1 MGACHIGKHCKHVAT
16 GYTCGTGRVW
26 IRHERVAHMIDPDAF
41 EDQLYQS
48 EEVGA
53 DWYKTNIPCQVG
65 CPARTDVANYIGL
78 ISHGSFDE
86 AYLLNRRSNVVP
98 GVLGRTCARP
108 CEPVCRRNK
117 IDGKPV
123 TICWLKRAS
132 HDHRQYRLLP
142 ERPAVTKSQ
151 KIAIVGAGS
160 AGIAAA
166 RDLAELGYPVT
177 VYEMYPIPGG
187 TMISGIPI
195 WRLPREVTH
204 EEVDEYLEALGV
216 EVKLNMRLG
225 TDIQLTDLLDQ
236 YDAVYLAAG
245 TMLSNPLTDPWNKE
259 VPGAHLFGVHPGLPF
274 LEKVNFAEP
283 VFVGKRVAVLGGG
296 FTAMDCCRSSERF
309 GAEKVYVLYRRSKEE
324 MPSDEYEVDEATL
337 EHVEFIYL
345 CSPVEILSED
355 GVHVSG
361 IKMIRNRLG
370 DPDASGRRKAI
381 PVPGSEFVLDVDT
394 VISAFGQYADT
405 SWIPAKE
412 MGLEVNRWGIPLV
425 DRDTWM
431 TSKPGLFAGGDF
443 TEGSRNLIS
452 AIADGRD
459 AAAAVNRYL
468 GGEDVPAE
476 EALEIELPDFRRGM
490 VDDYESIPHQTIPAL
505 PLQRRF
511 SITAEAETGYSPEEA
526 ITQARRCL
534 QCQLNIMI
542 DPSICILC
550 SGCVDICPYDC
561 ISMQGLSRVVK
572 GDPLHEAAAA
582 DWTGGA
588 DMIID
593 EEKCIRCGLC
603 IVRCPTDAISMV
615 QFQTKSANNRWN
627 VSKIPVIPRT

>member
-1 MGACHIGKHCKHVAT
+1 
-16 GYTCGTGRVW
+16 
-26 IRHERVAHMIDPDAF
+26 MIDPDANL
-41 EDQLYQS
+41 ETLYQS
-48 EEVGA
+48 EEVNP

-65 CPARTDVANYIGL
+65 CPARTDVSNYIGL
-78 ISHGSFDE
+78 ISQGRFDE
-86 AYLLNRRSNVVP
+86 AYVLNRRSNVVP

-123 TICWLKRAS
+123 SICWLKRAS
-132 HDHRQYRLLP
+132 HDHREYRHLP
-142 ERPAVTKSQ
+142 ARPAVTKD
-151 KIAIVGAGS
+151 KKVAVIGAGS

-166 RDLAELGYPVT
+166 RELAEMGYPVT
-177 VYEMYPIPGG
+177 IYDYYPAPGG
-187 TMISGIPI
+187 MMVGGIPV
-195 WRLPREVTH
+195 WRLPREVTQ
-204 EEVDEYLEALGV
+204 EECDEYLDALGV
-216 EVKLNMRLG
+216 EVKLNTAIG
-225 TDIQLTDLLDQ
+225 KDIQLTDLMERF
-236 YDAVYLAAG
+236 DATYIAAG
-245 TMLSNPLTDPWNKE
+245 CMLSNPLTDPYNKD
-259 VPGAHLFGVHPGLPF
+259 VPGGHFFGVVPGLPF
-274 LEKVNFAEP
+274 LEKVNFGEP
-283 VFVGKRVAVLGGG
+283 VYVGKRVAVLGGG
-296 FTAMDCCRSSERF
+296 FTAMDCCRSAMRF

-324 MPSDEYEVDEATL
+324 MPSDEYEVDEAML

-345 CSPVEILSED
+345 CSPVEVLSND
-355 GVHVSG
+355 GEHVSG
-361 IKMIRNRLG
+361 LKLVRNRLG
-370 DPDASGRRKAI
+370 DPDPSGRRKAV
-381 PVPGSEFVLDVDT
+381 PVAGSEFVLDVDT

-405 SWIPAKE
+405 SWIPAQE
-412 MGLEVNRWGIPLV
+412 LGLEVNRWGIPLI

-459 AAAAVNRYL
+459 AAASINRYL
-468 GGEDVPAE
+468 GGADMPAD
-476 EALEIELPDFRRGM
+476 AITEIELPDFRRGM
-490 VDDYESIPHQTIPAL
+490 VDDYESIPYQTIPAL
-505 PLQRRF
+505 PLQKRF

-561 ISMQGLSRVVK
+561 ISMQGLTRVVK
-572 GDPLHEAAAA
+572 GDPLHQLAGTNWE
-582 DWTGGA
+582 GGA

-615 QFQTKSANNRWN
+615 QFQTGSANNRWS
-627 VSKIPVIPRT
+627 VSKLPVISQS

>member
-1 MGACHIGKHCKHVAT
+1 
-16 GYTCGTGRVW
+16 
-26 IRHERVAHMIDPDAF
+26 MIDPDA
-41 EDQLYQS
+41 DLDMLYQS
-48 EEVGA
+48 EEVNP

-65 CPARTDVANYIGL
+65 CPARTDVSNYIGL
-78 ISHGSFDE
+78 ISQGRFDE
-86 AYLLNRRSNVVP
+86 AYVLNRRSNVVP

-123 TICWLKRAS
+123 SICWLKRAS
-132 HDHRQYRLLP
+132 HDHREYRHLP
-142 ERPAVTKSQ
+142 ERPQVTKD
-151 KIAIVGAGS
+151 KKVAVIGAGS

-166 RDLAELGYPVT
+166 RELAEMGYPVT
-177 VYEMYPIPGG
+177 VYDSYPAPGG
-187 TMISGIPI
+187 MMVGGIPV
-195 WRLPREVTH
+195 WRLPREVTQ
-204 EEVDEYLEALGV
+204 EECDEYLDALGV
-216 EVKLNMRLG
+216 EVKLNTAIG
-225 TDIQLTDLLDQ
+225 KDIQLTDLMNQ
-236 YDAVYLAAG
+236 FDATYIAAG
-245 TMLSNPLTDPWNKE
+245 CMLSNPLTDPYNKD
-259 VPGAHLFGVHPGLPF
+259 VPGGELFGVVPGLPF
-274 LEKVNFAEP
+274 LEKVNFGEP
-283 VFVGKRVAVLGGG
+283 VYVGKRVAVLGGG
-296 FTAMDCCRSSERF
+296 FTAMDCCRSAMRF

-324 MPSDEYEVDEATL
+324 MPSDEYEVDEAML

-345 CSPVEILSED
+345 CSPVEVLSQD
-355 GVHVSG
+355 GEHVSG
-361 IKMIRNRLG
+361 LKMVRNRLG
-370 DPDASGRRKAI
+370 DPDPSGRRKAV
-381 PVPGSEFVLDVDT
+381 PVNGSEFVLDVDT

-405 SWIPAKE
+405 SWIPAQE
-412 MGLEVNRWGIPLV
+412 LGLEVNRWGIPLV

-459 AAAAVNRYL
+459 AAAAINRYL
-468 GGEDVPAE
+468 GGADSRADAPI
-476 EALEIELPDFRRGM
+476 EIELPDFRRGM
-490 VDDYESIPHQTIPAL
+490 VDDYESIPYQTIPAL
-505 PLQRRF
+505 PLQKRF

-561 ISMQGLSRVVK
+561 ISMQGLTRVVK
-572 GDPLHEAAAA
+572 GDPLHQLAAS
-582 DWTGGA
+582 DWEGGA

-615 QFQTKSANNRWN
+615 QFQAGSANNRWS
-627 VSKIPVIPRT
+627 VSKLPILNQS